1 MCVSIGLCRVGAAES
16 SDQARDGKVMK
27 PVRSSLSARLSIRL
41 YPSVCPFLSIR
52 FCPFVST
59 CLSVYPP
66 LRPSVP
72 VCPLLSIRLCPSV
85 NRSIRLSVGP
95 PPVYRSVLAH
105 SPPLSCSLSLAMTLA
120 AVVLE
125 LVLALV
131 QAVVLVSSDAGRG
144 GVGSSTKGARRQNEG
159 GKSDDA
165 ENVDATFCLA
175 ARHLQDHH
183 VRLPAS
189 GGWMSA

>member
-1 MCVSIGLCRVGAAES
+1 
-16 SDQARDGKVMK
+16 
-27 PVRSSLSARLSIRL
+27 
-41 YPSVCPFLSIR
+41 
-52 FCPFVST
+52 
-59 CLSVYPP
+59 
-66 LRPSVP
+66 
-72 VCPLLSIRLCPSV
+72 
-85 NRSIRLSVGP
+85 
-95 PPVYRSVLAH
+95 
-105 SPPLSCSLSLAMTLA
+105 MTLA

-183 VRLPAS
+183 VRLPAKWGLDERLVS
-189 GGWMSA
+189 RLISPTGMIVSFAYSNPVPLKT